1 MGDGGGSGGPGA
13 RAAGTWGAGSA
24 SLVLPTQVLLERELE
39 QLSEEL
45 DKDMRAMET
54 RRHPC
59 QVPRP
64 LPTRASLALACCPSS
79 LPGLGG
85 PEERC
90 RADGAHI
97 QLRAH
102 PAACTA
108 PVQVSNVRVVGC
120 GHGWMWA
127 QPNNAGAAGRVHDW
141 MHARL
146 DACTVG
152 RVPVWIRA
160 WLPGGLAAVAVA
172 VVAGR

>member
-59 QVPRP
+59 QVPQP

-97 QLRAH
+97 QLCAH
-102 PAACTA
+102 PAACA
-108 PVQVSNVRVVGC
+108 SSC
-120 GHGWMWA
+120 
-127 QPNNAGAAGRVHDW
+127 VHSPRASLERARGG
-141 MHARL
+141 MRARL
-146 DACTVG
+146 DVG
-152 RVPVWIRA
+152 TA
-160 WLPGGLAAVAVA
+160 E
-172 VVAGR
+172 